1 MEYRAIGLMS
11 GSSLDG
17 LDIAFIIFH
26 ENGRKWT
33 FQIEA
38 AECLPYPAGWV
49 EKLKNAVNLNARD
62 YLLLHAEYGH
72 FIGRQVNGFIE
83 KNNLQHRVQ
92 IIGSHGHTTFHHPQS
107 GMMTAQLGNGAAIAA
122 ETGINTVSDLRDM
135 DVALGGQGAP
145 IVPMGEKLL
154 FSEYPLLLN
163 LGGIANISAA
173 LSDGYIAYDICPANR
188 VMNMLAAEKGM
199 EYDAGGS
206 MAAAGFVRDEALSAL
221 NQLPYYSQPFP
232 KSLDNGFG
240 VEVVFPLLKKYNLGT
255 NDAMRTMVEHIC
267 IQLMRNIGRLAA
279 RLPAGEPKKMLV
291 TGGGAHN
298 AFLAQKLSNTLAPL
312 GIEMI
317 IPDEKTVNYKEA
329 LIMALLGVLRWRE
342 ENTTLHTVTGAFR
355 SSIGGAVWMGQE
367 A

>member
-17 LDIAFIIFH
+17 LDICFVVFK
-26 ENGRKWT
+26 ETGRKWT
-33 FQIEA
+33 FQIDA
-38 AECLPYPAGWV
+38 AECLPYSADWV
-49 EKLKNAVNLNARD
+49 EKLKNAVNLHAKD

-72 FIGRQVNGFIE
+72 YIGRQVNAFID

-92 IIGSHGHTTFHHPQS
+92 IIGSHGHTTFHYPQS
-107 GMMTAQLGNGAAIAA
+107 GMTAQLGNGAAIAA
-122 ETGINTVSDLRDM
+122 ETGINTVSDMRDM

-145 IVPMGEKLL
+145 IVPMGEQLL
-154 FSEYPLLLN
+154 FGEYPLLLN

-173 LSDGYIAYDICPANR
+173 LPDGYIAYDICPANR
-188 VMNMLAAEKGM
+188 VLNMLAAEKGM
-199 EYDAGGS
+199 EYDDGGA
-206 MAAAGFVRDEALSAL
+206 MASSGIVRDEALTAL
-221 NQLPYYSQPFP
+221 NQLSYYSEPFP

-240 VEVVFPLLKKYNLGT
+240 IEIVYPLLKKYNLGT
-255 NDAMRTMVEHIC
+255 NDAMRTMVEHIS

-279 RLPAGEPKKMLV
+279 RMPAGEPKKMLV

-298 AFLAQKLSNTLAPL
+298 SFLAEKLSNTLAPL

-317 IPDEKTVNYKEA
+317 IPDAKTANYKEA

-342 ENTTLHTVTGAFR
+342 QDTAIHTVTGATR
-355 SSIGGAVWMGQE
+355 SSIGGAGWMGQE